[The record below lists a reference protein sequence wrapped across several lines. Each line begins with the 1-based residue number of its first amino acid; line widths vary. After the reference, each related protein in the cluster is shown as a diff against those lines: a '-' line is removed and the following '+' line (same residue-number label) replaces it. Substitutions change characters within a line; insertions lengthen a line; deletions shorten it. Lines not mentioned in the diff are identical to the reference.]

1 MYGIYRMILIDD
13 NNLVNQF
20 SATYVNQRR
29 AKLLKIS
36 KSYILYT
43 YKYMYRVIIV
53 NILYNVFLCI
63 Y

>member
-1 MYGIYRMILIDD
+1 MILIDD

-20 SATYVNQRR
+20 LATYVNQRR

-43 YKYMYRVIIV
+43 HKYMYRVIIV
-53 NILYNVFLCI
+53 NILYKVFLCI

>member
-53 NILYNVFLCI
+53 NILYKVFLCI